1 MKHLKCIGG
10 IWDGRTVAI
19 QPNHRYI
26 VTREFKRNG
35 FSISFDPK
43 VMVPDPEPIQC
54 IEQKYV
60 IGVVHASL
68 TETIEFLYPEEWDAG
83 KTLRHALGPA

>member
-10 IWDGRTVAI
+10 VWDGRTVAL
-19 QPNHRYI
+19 QPSRRYI
-26 VTREFKRNG
+26 VAREFKRNG

-43 VMVPDPEPIQC
+43 VMVPDPESILYT
-54 IEQKYV
+54 EQRYV
-60 IGVVHASL
+60 IGVVYASPN
-68 TETIEFLYPEEWDAG
+68 ETIEFLYPEEWDAG